1 MSALIA
7 ALALFTAADPAAGSA
22 APAYNDRALTEDMP
36 YPAGAPRDDYGL
48 VGWCYGALRGYVD
61 LHDQMMPDV
70 TEIEKAPPVNPDTTL
85 AQKMAAYAT
94 IQAQAQKDMKLF
106 ARAME
111 AAERASLK
119 PINIVGAAAVK
130 KGHATWN
137 AAASMPKRQVAQ
149 NWMGWTLPVR
159 CTPTAHA
166 LEERA
171 KLMGKT
177 FQVNTD
183 PAELEP
189 APAPASETAPVE
201 PAPETSGAVAPTR

>member
-7 ALALFTAADPAAGSA
+7 ALALFAAAEPAAGA
-22 APAYNDRALTEDMP
+22 APAELTLNEDMP

-70 TEIEKAPPVNPDTTL
+70 TAIEKSPPFNPDTTL
-85 AQKMAAYAT
+85 AQKLAAYAT
-94 IQAQAQKDMKLF
+94 IQVRAKQDMKLF

-119 PINIVGAAAVK
+119 PINIIGAAAVK
-130 KGHATWN
+130 KGHNAW
-137 AAASMPKRQVAQ
+137 AAASNMPKRQVAQ

-189 APAPASETAPVE
+189 APQTA

>member
-7 ALALFTAADPAAGSA
+7 ALALFAAAEPATA
-22 APAYNDRALTEDMP
+22 APAPAELTLTEDMP

-48 VGWCYGALRGYVD
+48 VAWCYGALRGYVD

-70 TEIEKAPPVNPDTTL
+70 TDIEKTPPVNPDTTL
-85 AQKMAAYAT
+85 AEKLQAYAT
-94 IQAQAQKDMKLF
+94 IQTRAKQDMKLF

-119 PINIVGAAAVK
+119 PINTIGAAAVK
-130 KGHATWN
+130 KGHATW
-137 AAASMPKRQVAQ
+137 AAAANMPKRQVAQ

-177 FQVNTD
+177 FQVNSD
-183 PAELEP
+183 PAPEP
-189 APAPASETAPVE
+189 APAPEAAPVE
-201 PAPETSGAVAPTR
+201 PTPETSGAVAPTR

>member
-7 ALALFTAADPAAGSA
+7 ALALFAAAEPAGS
-22 APAYNDRALTEDMP
+22 APAYNDRTLTEDMP
-36 YPAGAPRDDYGL
+36 YPAGAPHDDYGL

-70 TEIEKAPPVNPDTTL
+70 TAIEKSPPVNPDTTL
-85 AQKMAAYAT
+85 AQKMAAYST

-106 ARAME
+106 GRSME
-111 AAERASLK
+111 APERASLK
-119 PINIVGAAAVK
+119 PINTVCAAAVK

-159 CTPTAHA
+159 CVPTAHA

-183 PAELEP
+183 PADV
-189 APAPASETAPVE
+189 APD
-201 PAPETSGAVAPTR
+201 PAPEAAPETPGAVAPTR

>member
-7 ALALFTAADPAAGSA
+7 ALALFAAAEPAAGA
-22 APAYNDRALTEDMP
+22 APAELTLNEDMP

-70 TEIEKAPPVNPDTTL
+70 TAIEKSPPFNPDTTL
-85 AQKMAAYAT
+85 AQKLAAYAT
-94 IQAQAQKDMKLF
+94 IQVRAKQDMKLF

-119 PINIVGAAAVK
+119 PINIIGAAAVK
-130 KGHATWN
+130 KGHNAW
-137 AAASMPKRQVAQ
+137 AAAANMPKRQVAQ

-189 APAPASETAPVE
+189 APQTA

>member
-7 ALALFTAADPAAGSA
+7 ALALFAAAEPAAGS

-85 AQKMAAYAT
+85 AQKLAAYAT

-106 ARAME
+106 ARSME

-137 AAASMPKRQVAQ
+137 AASSMPKRQVAQ

-159 CTPTAHA
+159 CVPTAHA
-166 LEERA
+166 LEDRA

-189 APAPASETAPVE
+189 TPAPEPTPVE
-201 PAPETSGAVAPTR
+201 PAPETSGPEAPTR

>member
-7 ALALFTAADPAAGSA
+7 ALALFAAAEPAAGA
-22 APAYNDRALTEDMP
+22 APAELTLNEDMP

-70 TEIEKAPPVNPDTTL
+70 TAIEKSPPFNPDTTL
-85 AQKMAAYAT
+85 AQKLAAYAT
-94 IQAQAQKDMKLF
+94 IQVRAKQDMKLF

-130 KGHATWN
+130 KGHNAW
-137 AAASMPKRQVAQ
+137 AAAANMPKRQVAQ

-189 APAPASETAPVE
+189 APQTA

>member
-7 ALALFTAADPAAGSA
+7 ALALFAAAEPTAAGG
-22 APAYNDRALTEDMP
+22 APAELTLTEDMP

-70 TEIEKAPPVNPDTTL
+70 TEIEKSPPFNPDTTL
-85 AQKMAAYAT
+85 AQKLAAYET
-94 IQAQAQKDMKLF
+94 IQVRAKQDMKLF

-119 PINIVGAAAVK
+119 PINILGSAAVK
-130 KGHATWN
+130 KGRNAW
-137 AAASMPKRQVAQ
+137 AAAANMPKRQVAQ

-166 LEERA
+166 LEQRA

-189 APAPASETAPVE
+189 APAPESAPVE
-201 PAPETSGAVAPTR
+201 ATPETTGAVAPTR

>member
-7 ALALFTAADPAAGSA
+7 ALALFAAAEPAAG
-22 APAYNDRALTEDMP
+22 APAPAELTLTEDMP

-48 VGWCYGALRGYVD
+48 VAWCYGALRGYVD

-70 TEIEKAPPVNPDTTL
+70 TDIEKTPPVNPETTL
-85 AQKMAAYAT
+85 AEKLQAYAT
-94 IQAQAQKDMKLF
+94 IQTRAKQDMKLF

-119 PINIVGAAAVK
+119 PINTIGAAAVK
-130 KGHATWN
+130 KGHATW
-137 AAASMPKRQVAQ
+137 AAAANMPKRQVAQ

-177 FQVNTD
+177 FQVNSD
-183 PAELEP
+183 PAPEA
-189 APAPASETAPVE
+189 APAPPVE
-201 PAPETSGAVAPTR
+201 PAPEPTVAPETPTQ

>member
-7 ALALFTAADPAAGSA
+7 ALALFAAAEPAAGSA
-22 APAYNDRALTEDMP
+22 PAELTLTEDMP

-70 TEIEKAPPVNPDTTL
+70 TEIEKSPPSNPDTTL
-85 AQKMAAYAT
+85 AQKLAAYET
-94 IQAQAQKDMKLF
+94 IQVRAKQDMKLF

-119 PINIVGAAAVK
+119 PINTIGAAAVK
-130 KGHATWN
+130 KGHNAW
-137 AAASMPKRQVAQ
+137 AAAANMPKRQVAQ

-183 PAELEP
+183 PADL
-189 APAPASETAPVE
+189 APAPEPETAAPVQ
-201 PAPETSGAVAPTR
+201 PAPETPGDAPPTR

>member
-7 ALALFTAADPAAGSA
+7 ALALFTAAEPAAA
-22 APAYNDRALTEDMP
+22 EPAYNDRALTEDMP

-85 AQKMAAYAT
+85 AEKMAAYAT

-111 AAERASLK
+111 TAERASLK

-159 CTPTAHA
+159 CVPTAHA
-166 LEERA
+166 LEDRA

-183 PAELEP
+183 PADLEP
-189 APAPASETAPVE
+189 APAPAPETAPVE
-201 PAPETSGAVAPTR
+201 PAPETSGAGAPSR

>member
-7 ALALFTAADPAAGSA
+7 ALALFAAAEPATA
-22 APAYNDRALTEDMP
+22 APAPDELTLTEDMP

-48 VGWCYGALRGYVD
+48 VAWCYGALRGYVD

-70 TEIEKAPPVNPDTTL
+70 TEIEKTPPVNPETTL
-85 AQKMAAYAT
+85 AEKLQAYAT
-94 IQAQAQKDMKLF
+94 IQTRAKQDMKLF

-119 PINIVGAAAVK
+119 PINTIGAAAVK
-130 KGHATWN
+130 KGHATW
-137 AAASMPKRQVAQ
+137 AAAANMPKRQVAQ

-166 LEERA
+166 LEDRA

-177 FQVNTD
+177 FQVNSD
-183 PAELEP
+183 PEP
-189 APAPASETAPVE
+189 ETAPAPPVE
-201 PAPETSGAVAPTR
+201 PAPEPTVAPETPTQ

>member
-7 ALALFTAADPAAGSA
+7 ALALFAAAEPAAAAGG
-22 APAYNDRALTEDMP
+22 APAELTLTEDMP

-70 TEIEKAPPVNPDTTL
+70 TEIEKSPPSNPETTL
-85 AQKMAAYAT
+85 AQKLAAYET
-94 IQAQAQKDMKLF
+94 IQVRAKQDMKLF

-119 PINIVGAAAVK
+119 PINILGAAAVK
-130 KGHATWN
+130 KGHNAW
-137 AAASMPKRQVAQ
+137 AAAANMPKRQVAQ

-166 LEERA
+166 LEQRA

-189 APAPASETAPVE
+189 TPAPESAPVE
-201 PAPETSGAVAPTR
+201 ATPETAGAVAPTR

>member
-7 ALALFTAADPAAGSA
+7 ALALFAAAEPTAAGG
-22 APAYNDRALTEDMP
+22 APAELTLTEDMP

-130 KGHATWN
+130 KGHATW
-137 AAASMPKRQVAQ
+137 AAAANMPKRQVAQ

-166 LEERA
+166 LEQRA

-183 PAELEP
+183 PADLEP
-189 APAPASETAPVE
+189 APAPAE
-201 PAPETSGAVAPTR
+201 PAADSVATPPPTQ

>member
-7 ALALFTAADPAAGSA
+7 ALALFAAAEPAAGS

-130 KGHATWN
+130 KGHATW
-137 AAASMPKRQVAQ
+137 AAAANMPKRQVAQ

-166 LEERA
+166 LEQRA

-183 PAELEP
+183 PADLEP
-189 APAPASETAPVE
+189 APAPAE
-201 PAPETSGAVAPTR
+201 PAADSVATPPPTQ

>member
-7 ALALFTAADPAAGSA
+7 ALALFAAAEPAGS
-22 APAYNDRALTEDMP
+22 APAYNDRTLTEDMP

-70 TEIEKAPPVNPDTTL
+70 TEIEKTPPVNPDTTM
-85 AQKMAAYAT
+85 AEKMAAYST

-106 ARAME
+106 GRAME
-111 AAERASLK
+111 TAERASLK
-119 PINIVGAAAVK
+119 PINTVGAAAVK

-137 AAASMPKRQVAQ
+137 AASTMPKRQVAQ

-159 CTPTAHA
+159 CVPTAHA

-183 PAELEP
+183 PADVAPDPAPEA
-189 APAPASETAPVE
+189 APAPT
-201 PAPETSGAVAPTR
+201 PETSGAVAPTR

>member
-7 ALALFTAADPAAGSA
+7 ALALFAAAEPATG
-22 APAYNDRALTEDMP
+22 APAPAELTLTEDMP

-48 VGWCYGALRGYVD
+48 VAWCYGALRGYVD

-70 TEIEKAPPVNPDTTL
+70 TDIEKTPPVNPETTL
-85 AQKMAAYAT
+85 AEKLQAYAT
-94 IQAQAQKDMKLF
+94 IQTRAKQDMKLF

-119 PINIVGAAAVK
+119 PINTIGAAAVK
-130 KGHATWN
+130 KGHATW
-137 AAASMPKRQVAQ
+137 AAAANMPKRQVAQ

-177 FQVNTD
+177 FQVNSD
-183 PAELEP
+183 PAPEA
-189 APAPASETAPVE
+189 APAPPVE
-201 PAPETSGAVAPTR
+201 PAPEPTVAPEIPTQ

>member
-7 ALALFTAADPAAGSA
+7 ALVLLAAAEPATGSA
-22 APAYNDRALTEDMP
+22 SAELSLTEDMP

-70 TEIEKAPPVNPDTTL
+70 TAIEKSPPFNPDTTL
-85 AQKMAAYAT
+85 AQKLAAYAT
-94 IQAQAQKDMKLF
+94 IQVRAKQDMKLF

-119 PINIVGAAAVK
+119 PINIIGAAAVK
-130 KGHATWN
+130 KGHNAW
-137 AAASMPKRQVAQ
+137 AAAANMPKRQVAQ

-189 APAPASETAPVE
+189 APQTA
-201 PAPETSGAVAPTR
+201 PAPETSGALAPTR

>member
-61 LHDQMMPDV
+61 LHDQMMPHV
-70 TEIEKAPPVNPDTTL
+70 TEIETAPPVNPDTTL
-85 AQKMAAYAT
+85 AEKMAAYAT

>member
-7 ALALFTAADPAAGSA
+7 ALTLFAAAAPAGSA
-22 APAYNDRALTEDMP
+22 PAGSAPAEMTLTEDMP

-70 TEIEKAPPVNPDTTL
+70 TEIEKSPPTNPATTL
-85 AQKMAAYAT
+85 AQKLAAYET
-94 IQAQAQKDMKLF
+94 IQVQAKKDMKLF

-119 PINIVGAAAVK
+119 PINTLGAAAVK
-130 KGHATWN
+130 KGHNAW
-137 AAASMPKRQVAQ
+137 AAAANMPRRQVAQ

-183 PAELEP
+183 PADLVP
-189 APAPASETAPVE
+189 APEAE
-201 PAPETSGAVAPTR
+201 PETSGAVAPTR